1 MYLLI
6 KFWGKFKI
14 ESFLNLLKGVVN
26 IAPNIAGFI
35 SFDCCIYLYV
45 SLILCLHD
53 KEKSQTIHKFIV
65 KTIEIDEVTEKSMA
79 VDPICEAV
87 VKKDK
92 NRTEGQ
98 ASWSLWWH
106 NKKYNYNC
114 LEWLY
119 G

>member
-1 MYLLI
+1 MYLLV

-53 KEKSQTIHKFIV
+53 KKKSNNPQTRVTEFIV
-65 KTIEIDEVTEKSMA
+65 KSIEIDEVTEKSMA

-87 VKKDK
+87 VNKDK
-92 NRTEGQ
+92 NRTDGH
-98 ASWSLWWH
+98 ARLSLWWH
-106 NKKYNYNC
+106 NQRI
-114 LEWLY
+114 
-119 G
+119 